1 MSVVVVDEHSE
12 HDLKLASVGDQHPVE
27 TLAAD
32 AADEAFGR
40 GIRPR
45 NSHRRTDES
54 VCERRRHMGRT
65 TSQPIFTADFTL
77 EKLQVETLDGV
88 RGAHILRAWLSRDCQ
103 LRLSANSYANH
114 SGTTGRSLRLRPM
127 TDAAVVSGPCSVAG
141 TPGSELVIVDGAL
154 TPPQIDIAI
163 PVYNEAATLE
173 RSIRRLHDYLERELP
188 FRFRITI
195 ADNAST
201 DDTLT
206 IATRLAEELTPVVVV
221 HLDQKGRGRALQHV
235 WAASDAAV
243 LVYMDVD
250 LSTDLSALLPLVAPL
265 LSGHSDVA
273 IGTRLADRARVVRS
287 AKREIISRCYNVLLH
302 AMLKARFSDAQCGF
316 KAIRADRAK
325 QLLPLIKDTGWF
337 FDTELLV
344 LAERAGMRIYE
355 VPVDW
360 VDDPDS
366 RVEIVAT
373 AIADLK
379 GAARMVRA
387 LATGKLPL
395 AALGQTASAEEM
407 VQAPAGLIGQ
417 LLRFIAVGVIST
429 GAYVVLYL
437 LLRLA
442 LPPQAAN
449 ALALL
454 STALG
459 NTAVNRRLTFGVRT
473 RARYLRHQVQGLVV
487 FAIGL
492 TLTSSALWVLAVLSP
507 HARRGTEVAVL
518 VVANV
523 VATVV
528 RFVLFRSWIFPRAS
542 SLSSSP
548 TARHAPALGSPR

>member
-1 MSVVVVDEHSE
+1 
-12 HDLKLASVGDQHPVE
+12 
-27 TLAAD
+27 
-32 AADEAFGR
+32 
-40 GIRPR
+40 
-45 NSHRRTDES
+45 
-54 VCERRRHMGRT
+54 
-65 TSQPIFTADFTL
+65 
-77 EKLQVETLDGV
+77 
-88 RGAHILRAWLSRDCQ
+88 
-103 LRLSANSYANH
+103 
-114 SGTTGRSLRLRPM
+114 
-127 TDAAVVSGPCSVAG
+127 
-141 TPGSELVIVDGAL
+141 
-154 TPPQIDIAI
+154 
-163 PVYNEAATLE
+163 
-173 RSIRRLHDYLERELP
+173 
-188 FRFRITI
+188 
-195 ADNAST
+195 
-201 DDTLT
+201 
-206 IATRLAEELTPVVVV
+206 
-221 HLDQKGRGRALQHV
+221 
-235 WAASDAAV
+235 
-243 LVYMDVD
+243 
-250 LSTDLSALLPLVAPL
+250 
-265 LSGHSDVA
+265 VA

>member
-1 MSVVVVDEHSE
+1 
-12 HDLKLASVGDQHPVE
+12 
-27 TLAAD
+27 
-32 AADEAFGR
+32 
-40 GIRPR
+40 
-45 NSHRRTDES
+45 
-54 VCERRRHMGRT
+54 
-65 TSQPIFTADFTL
+65 
-77 EKLQVETLDGV
+77 
-88 RGAHILRAWLSRDCQ
+88 
-103 LRLSANSYANH
+103 
-114 SGTTGRSLRLRPM
+114 M
-127 TDAAVVSGPCSVAG
+127 TDAAAVSGSCSVAG
-141 TPGSELVIVDGAL
+141 VTGSELTVVDSASTCL
-154 TPPQIDIAI
+154 QIDIVM
-163 PVYNEAATLE
+163 PVHNEAATLE
-173 RSIRRLHDYLERELP
+173 RSIRRLHDYVERELP
-188 FRFRITI
+188 FRFQITI

-201 DDTLT
+201 DDTLA
-206 IATRLAEELTPVVVV
+206 IATRLAEELTPVVVI

-250 LSTDLSALLPLVAPL
+250 LSTDLAALLPLVAPL

-273 IGTRLADRARVVRS
+273 IGTRLADRARVVRG

-302 AMLKARFSDAQCGF
+302 ATLRARFSDAQCGF

-325 QLLPLIKDTGWF
+325 QLLPLIKDAGWF

-366 RVEIVAT
+366 RVDIFTT

-379 GAARMVRA
+379 GVARLARA
-387 LATGKLPL
+387 LATGRLPF
-395 AALGQTASAEEM
+395 AALGQTASVEEV

-437 LLRLA
+437 LLRVA

-473 RARYLRHQVQGLVV
+473 HARYLRHQVQGLVV

-492 TLTSSALWVLAVLSP
+492 ALTSSALWALAVLSP
-507 HARRGTEVAVL
+507 HARRGAEVAVL

-542 SLSSSP
+542 SLSSSS
-548 TARHAPALGSPR
+548 TARRPPALGSPR